1 MGRLGTGMPSS
12 PRSRCYCAPHA
23 PESRESDCMHTV
35 LMHAAPA
42 LRHSRASRICGERG
56 VGDALDGFCRLG
68 VVYLVGSDSA
78 DPGSRKLVRGVA
90 LPGLTLTHSTAPRKR
105 PARSRGKNRPGGC
118 VGCTPYASPS
128 WCGVHQQPQGQAR
141 SRDSSEAPLACPHA
155 QLPVPRHAA
164 ATGTQRLAAIAAPRH
179 ATLRLGWGG
188 GS

>member
-1 MGRLGTGMPSS
+1 MTCSETADMGRLGTGMPSS

-90 LPGLTLTHSTAPRKR
+90 LPGLKLTHSTAPRKR
-105 PARSRGKNRPGGC
+105 PARSRGKTGPAGVWG
-118 VGCTPYASPS
+118 VPHTPHLSGAACISSRKAKLGHVTPPKRH
-128 WCGVHQQPQGQAR
+128 WRAHTR
-141 SRDSSEAPLACPHA
+141 SCPF
-155 QLPVPRHAA
+155 P
-164 ATGTQRLAAIAAPRH
+164 GTQRRRARSVS
-179 ATLRLGWGG
+179 RL
-188 GS
+188 